1 MEYQLLMEVRDEA
14 GKLRS
19 RQTVDLGAVL
29 QGQQRIFS
37 LRVKCSLL
45 PPEPDC
51 TCRCAHLSDAVVR
64 GNFFSAISSRL

>member
-19 RQTVDLGAVL
+19 RQTVGLGAVL

-45 PPEPDC
+45 PPEPPK
-51 TCRCAHLSDAVVR
+51 
-64 GNFFSAISSRL
+64 FFSC